1 VVLIIAAVTGDVTSI
16 TSLAATIPTVLVE
29 AKYSRNFER
38 EADEYALQ
46 HLRAHDIAP
55 HYFADILLRMEN
67 TRPSRGDI
75 PDYLSTHPATEERIL
90 FFKEAG

>member
-1 VVLIIAAVTGDVTSI
+1 
-16 TSLAATIPTVLVE
+16 VLVE

-46 HLRAHDIAP
+46 HLRAHNIAP

-67 TRPSRGDI
+67 SKPARGDI

-90 FFKEAG
+90 LFKEAK